1 MSIRARLILCFSFVV
16 LAGFYVLVEWIMDD
30 VRPRYLETTEESL
43 VDTATLLSAVI
54 EEGLKSEKVDAESLR
69 RIFLRVEQTQIS
81 AEIYDVVKTG
91 VDLRVYVTDRE
102 GIVRFDSDGGRDEG
116 KDYSQWND
124 VYRTLRGQYGAR
136 ATRLVPDDP
145 ATSILHVASPLE
157 NSGELVGV
165 VTVSKPIH
173 SANLFIRGAQRKI
186 LVATSIAGIAIV
198 ILGGLTSVWL
208 TRPIRALTQYAR
220 AVRDGER
227 AALPALGRNDLGV
240 MGSAMEEMQSAL
252 ENKEYVEQYV
262 QTLTHELKSPVSAIR
277 GAAELLEEDM
287 PEERRRQF
295 VSNLQV
301 EAGRLARII
310 DRMLPLSALESR
322 KVLRDVEPIDLD
334 GLAREVAASLE
345 PARAAKQLAF
355 EWDFLPVPPVLG
367 ERFLLR
373 HAMTNL
379 LQNAVDFTPTG
390 GRITISLVSDDM
402 HAILG
407 VRDNGPGV
415 PEYAQERVF
424 ERFYSLPRPDTGQK
438 SSGLGLPFVKEVAD
452 LHDGSASFSPGP
464 GGGAEFLLRIPFKP
478 VRASHHRSS

>member
-1 MSIRARLILCFSFVV
+1 MSIRARLVLCFSFVV
-16 LAGFYVLVEWIMDD
+16 LAGFYVLIEWILDD

-54 EEGLKSEKVDAESLR
+54 EEGLKKEKVDAESLR
-69 RIFLRVEQTQIS
+69 RIFRRVGQTQIS
-81 AEIYDVVKTG
+81 AEIYDVVKTR

-102 GIVRFDSDGGRDEG
+102 GIVIFDSDAGRDEG

-145 ATSILHVASPLE
+145 STSILHVASPLE
-157 NSGELVGV
+157 SSGELVGV
-165 VTVSKPIH
+165 VTVSKPTR

-186 LVATSIAGIAIV
+186 LVATSIAAIAIV

-227 AALPALGRNDLGV
+227 AALPELGRNDLGM

-277 GAAELLEEDM
+277 GAAELLEEEM

-301 EAGRLARII
+301 EADRLSRII
-310 DRMLPLSALESR
+310 DRMLLLSSLESR

-345 PARAAKQLAF
+345 PARAAKKLAF
-355 EWDFLPVPPVLG
+355 RLDFLPVPPVLG

-379 LQNAVDFTPTG
+379 LQNAVNFTPTG

-402 HAILG
+402 HVILG

-452 LHDGSASFSPGP
+452 LHDGSTSFSPGP
-464 GGGAEFLLRIPFKP
+464 GGGAEFILRIPFKP
-478 VRASHHRSS
+478 VRASHPRSS

>member
-1 MSIRARLILCFSFVV
+1 MSIRARLVLCFSFVV
-16 LAGFYVLVEWIMDD
+16 LTGFYVLVEWILDD

-54 EEGLKSEKVDAESLR
+54 EEGLNGEKVDRESLR
-69 RIFLRVEQTQIS
+69 RIFGRVGQAQIS
-81 AEIYDVVKTG
+81 ARIYDLVKTR

-102 GIVRFDSDGGRDEG
+102 GMVLFDSDGGRDEG

-145 ATSILHVASPLE
+145 STSILHVASPLE
-157 NSGELVGV
+157 SSGELIGV
-165 VTVSKPIH
+165 VTVSKPTR

-186 LVATSIAGIAIV
+186 VVATSVAGIAIV
-198 ILGGLTSVWL
+198 VLGGLTSVWL
-208 TRPIRALTQYAR
+208 TGPIRALTKYAR
-220 AVRDGER
+220 AIRDGKR
-227 AALPALGRNDLGV
+227 VPLPELGRSDLAV

-287 PEERRRQF
+287 PEGRRRQF

-301 EAGRLARII
+301 EADRLTRII
-310 DRMLPLSALESR
+310 DRMLLLSSLESR
-322 KVLRDVEPIDLD
+322 KALRDVEPVDLD

-355 EWDFLPVPPVLG
+355 EWDLSPVPPVLG

-379 LQNAVDFTPTG
+379 LQNAVDFTPPG
-390 GRITISLVSDDM
+390 GRITISLASDDM
-402 HAILG
+402 QAVLR
-407 VRDNGPGV
+407 VRDSGPGV
-415 PEYAQERVF
+415 PDYAQERVF

-452 LHDGSASFSPGP
+452 LHGGSASFSPRP
-464 GGGAEFLLRIPFKP
+464 GGGAEFMLRVPLKS
-478 VRASHHRSS
+478 AQALSGSSR